1 MSRWPRW
8 RILLNQVEQ
17 DAFERRGF
25 GPIPARTRFAHLRKV
40 MVLNDGSTAHG
51 LRPQRARQRVECLL
65 GTDEPTVTT
74 IVAPRIRDPVTLET
88 PFEPPQFDESEVLE
102 QFYRSPPRGHSTL
115 SQLALG

>member
-1 MSRWPRW
+1 MWMLGTWAGRRRDSQVASPATVESLSELSVGEFGDDVEVAKVA

-40 MVLNDGSTAHG
+40 MILNDGSTAHG
-51 LRPQRARQRVECLL
+51 LRPQRACQRVECLL

-74 IVAPRIRDPVTLET
+74 IVAPRDP
-88 PFEPPQFDESEVLE
+88 
-102 QFYRSPPRGHSTL
+102 
-115 SQLALG
+115 